1 MERHFT
7 AHLSI
12 RDGDPES
19 VARMRQDRMGNR
31 RPLSEPGA
39 AVLRAAA
46 APLLRDLAAAGEPV
60 PEIKTEACEEDDQA
74 VYGLL
79 AAPRGSG
86 QQRIWVIR
94 DISPAEQVTGLA
106 AEFQDWT
113 DEQLGD
119 EWPVC
124 PEHGFWRQ
132 LQAHVRDG
140 AAVWICPDGHVI
152 SLVGALPQARP
163 EGSG

>member
-39 AVLRAAA
+39 ALLRATA

-60 PEIKTEACEEDDQA
+60 PEIKTEACEEDDWA

-79 AAPRGSG
+79 AGPGGSG
-86 QQRIWVIR
+86 QRIRVIR
-94 DISPAEQVTGLA
+94 DRSPAGQVTDLA
-106 AEFQDWT
+106 RQFQEWT
-113 DEQLGD
+113 DEQFGD
-119 EWPVC
+119 QWPVC
-124 PEHGFWRQ
+124 PEHGLPGQ
-132 LQAHVRDG
+132 LQADVRDG